1 MIVNDYVK
9 IFKKNEE
16 INNYDEM
23 IKGALECLD
32 KFGKYFEKEDLQ
44 GMDSCF
50 HFPHYIL
57 SGNEVIC
64 WNEGGKLPL
73 TFFTDLKKLGF
84 KRTVVTCREVIT
96 VAENKVH
103 FKYCYYRE
111 SKDGKVLSQHDNIWI
126 VTLKD
131 GKWGIQIRSY

>member
-1 MIVNDYVK
+1 MEDYIK
-9 IFKKNEE
+9 IFKHNK
-16 INNYDEM
+16 IANNYDEL

-32 KFGKYFEKEDLQ
+32 RFGECFEKEDLQ
-44 GMDSCF
+44 GMDSCL

-64 WNEGGKLPL
+64 WNEGGKLSQA
-73 TFFTDLKKLGF
+73 FFADLKKAGF

-111 SKDGKVLSQHDNIWI
+111 SIEGEVMSQHDNVWI
-126 VTLKD
+126 VTYKD
-131 GKWGIQIRSY
+131 GKWGIQVRSY

>member
-1 MIVNDYVK
+1 MKDYVK
-9 IFKKNEE
+9 IFKQNED
-16 INNYDEM
+16 ISNQDEL
-23 IKGALECLD
+23 IEGALRCLD
-32 KFGKYFEKEDLQ
+32 RFGDYFEKEDIE

-64 WNEGGKLPL
+64 WDEGGKL
-73 TFFTDLKKLGF
+73 TESFFVDLKKLGF

-96 VAENKVH
+96 IAENKVH

-111 SKDGKVLSQHDNIWI
+111 SIDGKIMSKHDNVWI
-126 VTLKD
+126 VTFKD
-131 GKWGIQIRSY
+131 GKWGIQVRSY